1 MRGRKIRTNGRTN
14 EESEERMCG
23 RKEERRGNKTRIV
36 KLDSEINKEEQ
47 ERRGNKARKGSQGMK
62 RK

>member
-1 MRGRKIRTNGRTN
+1 
-14 EESEERMCG
+14 MCG